1 MKNRGAEYGI
11 FVSKKREALPQYVG
25 IFNEY
30 DNNKLV
36 IALGSEL
43 EDEIIHDDLIRVAV
57 GWARSKLKQQSGQ
70 GSTIDTGKIRIKI
83 QSVEEKMN
91 DLRDVKTKCTSIN
104 KSTEAIQDTIEKVE
118 KSIEEDLKEIKE
130 LMNT

>member
-1 MKNRGAEYGI
+1 
-11 FVSKKREALPQYVG
+11 
-25 IFNEY
+25 
-30 DNNKLV
+30 
-36 IALGSEL
+36 
-43 EDEIIHDDLIRVAV
+43 
-57 GWARSKLKQQSGQ
+57 
-70 GSTIDTGKIRIKI
+70 
-83 QSVEEKMN
+83 MN